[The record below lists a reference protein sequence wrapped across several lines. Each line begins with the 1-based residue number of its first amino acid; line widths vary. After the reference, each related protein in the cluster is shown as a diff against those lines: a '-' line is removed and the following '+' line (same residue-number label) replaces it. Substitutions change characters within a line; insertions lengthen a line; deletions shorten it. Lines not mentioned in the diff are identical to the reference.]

1 MNKYIRKLGFRGS
14 DDLEMK
20 VTLKAMK
27 YAWLYAMAFIAIWSV
42 VYAYR
47 RSETPI
53 VHVTL
58 MITSYMLY
66 FALQQYFTQ
75 KTVRDTE
82 ESHENSKRLSSKG
95 KNSYEYVYEE
105 DGKDVYEEV
114 ETEDASKQNK
124 VLSQSKTGSITKGDS
139 IDVEW
144 GKKPVQLEPLDGN
157 EENSDEQ
164 NNQDNQ

>member
-66 FALQQYFTQ
+66 FALQWYFTQ

-114 ETEDASKQNK
+114 ETE
-124 VLSQSKTGSITKGDS
+124 
-139 IDVEW
+139 E
-144 GKKPVQLEPLDGN
+144 
-157 EENSDEQ
+157 
-164 NNQDNQ
+164 